1 MGELVSLN
9 LANNKIT
16 SFDEIKKLSKL
27 TNLCSIDLMENP
39 VMTSHEKEILDFV
52 FASFPNLQSI
62 NVMGLGGNKEEGEE
76 GEGGDMDEF
85 DEGMGDM
92 DEEGEEED
100 EENDVEEE
108 EEAPD
113 TDAKQNAPTKKKEN
127 GLSKYR

>member
-62 NVMGLGGNKEEGEE
+62 NGMDLDGNKEEG
-76 GEGGDMDEF
+76 
-85 DEGMGDM
+85 
-92 DEEGEEED
+92 EEGEEED

-113 TDAKQNAPTKKKEN
+113 TDAKQNAPTKKK
-127 GLSKYR
+127 R

>member
-62 NVMGLGGNKEEGEE
+62 NGMDLDGNKEE